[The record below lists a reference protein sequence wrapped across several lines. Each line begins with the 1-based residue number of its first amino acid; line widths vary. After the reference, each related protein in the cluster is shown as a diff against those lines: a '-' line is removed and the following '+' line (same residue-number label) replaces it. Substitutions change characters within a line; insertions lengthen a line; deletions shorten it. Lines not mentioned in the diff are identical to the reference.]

1 MCVRKMK
8 RPGIIYMG
16 SEDWLSHPLSVSSTG
31 KLQTISKFNKSGAS
45 YSTIGPSNLI
55 LTQKPI
61 RYILYTL
68 FFKSQLNCQQN
79 KISNNCTQKNISNP
93 RLKTVAPVKVTSA
106 KKVVSFPPVLHSS
119 FKASHY
125 PVFHLSC
132 IHIFPLFLR
141 TQASNS
147 EEKMLRTFGSK
158 IFAKIRKMRLTK
170 ILQKKEQAKEQ
181 KNRNFSLFS
190 RNSSSRYSNN

>member
-79 KISNNCTQKNISNP
+79 KISNNCTQRNISNP

-106 KKVVSFPPVLHSS
+106 KKDVSFPPVLHSS
-119 FKASHY
+119 YKASHY

-147 EEKMLRTFGSK
+147 EEKMLRTFDSK
-158 IFAKIRKMRLTK
+158 IFAKN
-170 ILQKKEQAKEQ
+170 KKNEVNENFAKKGASKRAKE
-181 KNRNFSLFS
+181 S
-190 RNSSSRYSNN
+190 

>member
-61 RYILYTL
+61 RYMLYTL

-106 KKVVSFPPVLHSS
+106 KKVVSLTIPLRSGIPPVLHSS
-119 FKASHY
+119 YKASHY

-158 IFAKIRKMRLTK
+158 FFAKN
-170 ILQKKEQAKEQ
+170 KKNEVNENFAKKGASKGAKE
-181 KNRNFSLFS
+181 S
-190 RNSSSRYSNN
+190 